1 MRNFYKVFKIVFI
14 CFFCIIKF
22 SNSTKREFRGAWI
35 ASVANLDWPTSPTNS
50 TQKNKDDLILLLDNL
65 KSAGVNAVIFQIRSE
80 CDALYNSSLEPWSY
94 WLTGQQGVAPSP
106 NWDPLEFAVEE
117 SHKRGIEFHAW
128 FNPFRA
134 VRGSG
139 YANSSNHVSVKNP
152 NWILTFGTLKML
164 NPGLPEV
171 RNHVLNVIMDV
182 VRRYNIDGV
191 HWDDYFYPYPTT
203 SFPSGITSED
213 VSTFNTYN
221 RGFFDIKDWRRD
233 NINLLIKAVHDS
245 INAIKPTV
253 KFGISPFGIY
263 KNGVPQGIVGLD
275 AYNILYTDVVHWL
288 QNQWLDYFTPQL
300 YWGFGGGQD
309 YATLMPWWAA
319 QKNNRHFYPGL
330 APYRIIDSNWPSSTV
345 TLQVRLNRA
354 NPNAEG
360 EIFFRANQG
369 ITNNPKGFL
378 DSLKQNL
385 YFTRAITPLMSW
397 KDNVK
402 PNPPQNLRYEAL
414 TATSPAVLIWD
425 APQTASDGDVA
436 QSYLIYHFKNN
447 NPQVS
452 DFENPINIVDVV
464 GIKNKNLSPPNE
476 IGENYFALTTIDRAG
491 NESLPSNILQI
502 ISPTIPQ
509 LSNPVNFAMQLPPT
523 INFIW
528 QKLNNASEYNLQIS
542 ESENFSPLTQSHTHL
557 SDTFFVVTNL
567 LGQKKYFW
575 RVSAANAGGSGNFS
589 AIREFTTGFPAVP
602 NLIYPNNYAQGI
614 PTNLRFNWDK
624 TLGAK
629 NFRFQLATS
638 ADYNSIVKDSSIID
652 TSISVQTLLFSKI
665 YFWRVSASN
674 DIGTSQWSEA
684 RRFLTVSTFVEK
696 IPSSEP
702 KDFVLKQNFPNPFN
716 PTTQI
721 EFTLWK
727 TEFVKLTIYDL
738 LGREIAI
745 LVNKELSAGNYRYSF
760 VAKNITSGI
769 YYYQLQAGDTT
780 EIRKMIFYK

>member
-1 MRNFYKVFKIVFI
+1 M
-14 CFFCIIKF
+14 
-22 SNSTKREFRGAWI
+22 
-35 ASVANLDWPTSPTNS
+35 
-50 TQKNKDDLILLLDNL
+50 
-65 KSAGVNAVIFQIRSE
+65 
-80 CDALYNSSLEPWSY
+80 
-94 WLTGQQGVAPSP
+94 
-106 NWDPLEFAVEE
+106 
-117 SHKRGIEFHAW
+117 
-128 FNPFRA
+128 
-134 VRGSG
+134 
-139 YANSSNHVSVKNP
+139 
-152 NWILTFGTLKML
+152 
-164 NPGLPEV
+164 
-171 RNHVLNVIMDV
+171 
-182 VRRYNIDGV
+182 
-191 HWDDYFYPYPTT
+191 
-203 SFPSGITSED
+203 
-213 VSTFNTYN
+213 
-221 RGFFDIKDWRRD
+221 
-233 NINLLIKAVHDS
+233 LIKAVHDS

-447 NPQVS
+447 NPQAS

-557 SDTFFVVTNL
+557 SDTFL
-567 LGQKKYFW
+567 L
-575 RVSAANAGGSGNFS
+575 
-589 AIREFTTGFPAVP
+589 
-602 NLIYPNNYAQGI
+602 
-614 PTNLRFNWDK
+614 
-624 TLGAK
+624 
-629 NFRFQLATS
+629 
-638 ADYNSIVKDSSIID
+638 
-652 TSISVQTLLFSKI
+652 
-665 YFWRVSASN
+665 
-674 DIGTSQWSEA
+674 
-684 RRFLTVSTFVEK
+684 
-696 IPSSEP
+696 
-702 KDFVLKQNFPNPFN
+702 
-716 PTTQI
+716 
-721 EFTLWK
+721 
-727 TEFVKLTIYDL
+727 
-738 LGREIAI
+738 
-745 LVNKELSAGNYRYSF
+745 
-760 VAKNITSGI
+760 
-769 YYYQLQAGDTT
+769 
-780 EIRKMIFYK
+780 